1 MLEVLEVLAVLEV
14 LGVHQTDLHL
24 LSGEAEV
31 TGEARWVTMIINL
44 ETEEAIPWD
53 HGLSFPCEDFL
64 RDIPT
69 ATSRDRSSILRTS
82 IGKILEEAVLVSSGC
97 PRGSV
102 EKSQGADF
110 PTQRGD
116 RNKIFFI

>member
-1 MLEVLEVLAVLEV
+1 MGGGAGAPMEV
-14 LGVHQTDLHL
+14 
-24 LSGEAEV
+24 EV
-31 TGEARWVTMIINL
+31 TAEARWVTVNINL
-44 ETEEAIPWD
+44 EIEEEGEDILWD
-53 HGLSFPCEDFL
+53 QGLNIPCEDFL

-69 ATSRDRSSILRTS
+69 ATSRDRSSILRTL
-82 IGKILEEAVLVSSGC
+82 IGKILVAAVLVSSGC

>member
-1 MLEVLEVLAVLEV
+1 MLEVVEV
-14 LGVHQTDLHL
+14 HTPDLHL
-24 LSGEAEV
+24 LSIEVEV
-31 TGEARWVTMIINL
+31 TEVARWVTMNINL
-44 ETEEAIPWD
+44 EIEEAILWD
-53 HGLSFPCEDFL
+53 QGLNIPCEDFL

-116 RNKIFFI
+116 RNRIFFI